1 VAADRR
7 RLLLL
12 THLRE
17 EIVKIISGLAAIS
30 LVAVSSL
37 FRPILAEA
45 AEIKLLC
52 AVAMKPAV
60 DELAP
65 AFERL
70 AAHKLIVT
78 YGTAGGL
85 RDKIRTGEAFDAAV
99 LPTPFMDPLVTQG
112 AVVSGSVTVVV
123 RSLISVGVRAGS
135 PKPDISTVAAFKNAM
150 LGAKSI
156 SYADPSQGG
165 GSGIQ
170 VARVLEALGI
180 SEIMK
185 PKTKLVPGAES
196 VDLVAAGEAEFA
208 LGNTPVFVA
217 KPGVE
222 LVGPIPTDLYDTKD
236 FVFKIGIGAN
246 AKESGAARGLIEY
259 LLSPEASAYG
269 RRKVSSLGQ
278 GSAAGRL
285 LNECFSVAM
294 HESGIGTK
302 RRF

>member
-1 VAADRR
+1 
-7 RLLLL
+7 L
-12 THLRE
+12 
-17 EIVKIISGLAAIS
+17 GLAAIS
-30 LVAVSSL
+30 LVAASST
-37 FRPILAEA
+37 FRPTLAEA

-52 AVAMKPAV
+52 AVAMKSAV

-65 AFERL
+65 AFERS

-78 YGTAGGL
+78 YGTAGAV
-85 RDKIRTGEAFDAAV
+85 RDKIRTGDAFDAVV

-150 LGAKSI
+150 LGARSI
-156 SYADPSQGG
+156 LYADPSQGG

-180 SEIMK
+180 SEVMK
-185 PKTKLVPGAES
+185 PKTKLLVPGAES
-196 VDLVAAGEAEFA
+196 VDLLAAGEAELT

-222 LVGPIPTDLYDTKD
+222 LVGPIPTELYDTKD
-236 FVFKIGIGAN
+236 FAFKVGIGAN
-246 AKESGAARGLIEY
+246 AKESGAAKVLIEY
-259 LLSPEASAYG
+259 LLSPETSRVWKARG
-269 RRKVSSLGQ
+269 VEPGP
-278 GSAAGRL
+278 G
-285 LNECFSVAM
+285 
-294 HESGIGTK
+294 
-302 RRF
+302 

>member
-1 VAADRR
+1 LAASSHFSAQQCCGRR
-7 RLLLL
+7 EDAAALLA
-12 THLRE
+12 TSFRE
-17 EIVKIISGLAAIS
+17 DIVKSILGLAAIS
-30 LVAVSSL
+30 LVAVSSA
-37 FRPILAEA
+37 FQSILAEA

-65 AFERL
+65 AFERS

-78 YGTAGGL
+78 YGTAGAV
-85 RDKIRTGEAFDAAV
+85 RDKIRAGDAFDAVV

-180 SEIMK
+180 SEVMK
-185 PKTKLVPGAES
+185 PKTKLLVPGAES
-196 VDLVAAGEAEFA
+196 VDLLAAGEAELT

-222 LVGPIPTDLYDTKD
+222 LVGPIPTELYDTKD
-236 FVFKIGIGAN
+236 FAFKVGIGAN
-246 AKESGAARGLIEY
+246 AKESGAAKVLIEY
-259 LLSPEASAYG
+259 LLSPEASRVWKARGVEPGPEYS
-269 RRKVSSLGQ
+269 RSI
-278 GSAAGRL
+278 A
-285 LNECFSVAM
+285 E
-294 HESGIGTK
+294 
-302 RRF
+302 